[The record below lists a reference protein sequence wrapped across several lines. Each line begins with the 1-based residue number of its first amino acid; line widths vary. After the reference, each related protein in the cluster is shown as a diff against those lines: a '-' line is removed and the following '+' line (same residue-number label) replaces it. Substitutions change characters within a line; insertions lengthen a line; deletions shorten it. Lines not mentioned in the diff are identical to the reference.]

1 MFVVS
6 VVTEDDAVCLEEEE
20 EDVISCGADN
30 VVGVASLF
38 DLVVV
43 VMETEEMFSVGIV
56 EEEVGVAPLILVSLG
71 GGVGVGSLGC
81 GSEFVMGVA
90 SRARGV
96 VSRTRGVASREDSWP
111 GRVRN
116 TESSS
121 CSISSSMCE
130 AQSATCWGVW
140 RIVVGRRER

>member
-90 SRARGV
+90 SR
-96 VSRTRGVASREDSWP
+96 TRGVASREDSWP